1 MAVNDATARPA
12 SKVASSALGLRAVSA
27 FVLAPPVLLAL
38 YAGSPYFEVLLAA
51 AAVVLVW
58 EWNRLSTGGIFGIGG
73 TITALAVVAAL
84 AGLAMGRPELSPI
97 AYAAGAGALLCVS
110 LSAKRAIVDGHTNP
124 PFLILWQGA
133 GMLCIG
139 IPCLALLWLR
149 SDPHLGRET
158 VIWLFAVV
166 WCVDIGAYAFGRL
179 VGGPRL
185 APMISPNKTWA
196 GLIGGA
202 ACAAVAGA
210 VAAVFLEKAGWGP
223 LAAVSAGI
231 AVVAQGGDLVE
242 SALKRHFRVKDA
254 SSIIPGHGGLL
265 DRVDGLL
272 AASVAVALLGMTGG
286 GGVLTWT

>member
-1 MAVNDATARPA
+1 MAVNDATERSA
-12 SKVASSALGLRAVSA
+12 SKVASSTLVLRTVSA
-27 FVLAPPVLLAL
+27 FALAPPVLLAV

-51 AAVVLVW
+51 AAVILIW
-58 EWNRLSTGGIFGIGG
+58 EWYRLSTGGIFGVGG

-97 AYAAGAGALLCVS
+97 AYAAGAGALLCVA
-110 LSAKRAIVDGHTNP
+110 LFAKRAMGDGHTNL
-124 PFLILWQGA
+124 PFFILWQVA
-133 GMLCIG
+133 GMFCIG

-179 VGGPRL
+179 VGGLRL
-185 APMISPNKTWA
+185 APTISPNKTWA

-202 ACAAVAGA
+202 ACAAAAGA
-210 VAAVFLEKAGWGP
+210 VAAVFLEKASWGA
-223 LAAVSAGI
+223 LATVSAGI
-231 AVVAQGGDLVE
+231 AVVAQGGDLAE
-242 SALKRHFRVKDA
+242 SALKRHFQVKDA
-254 SSIIPGHGGLL
+254 SNIIPGHGGLL

-272 AASVAVALLGMTGG
+272 AASAVVALLGITDGG
-286 GGVLTWT
+286 SVLTWT

>member
-1 MAVNDATARPA
+1 MAVNDATAQPA
-12 SKVASSALGLRAVSA
+12 SKAVSSALGLRTISA
-27 FVLAPPVLLAL
+27 FVLAPPVLLAV
-38 YAGSPYFEVLLAA
+38 YVGSPFFEVLLAA

-58 EWNRLSTGGIFGIGG
+58 EWNRLCTGGVFEIGG
-73 TITALAVVAAL
+73 AIMAVSVLAAL
-84 AGLAMGRPELSPI
+84 VGFGMGHPMLSLIVYAVGAGTLLGVLRFGSP
-97 AYAAGAGALLCVS
+97 AAGDGGTTAS
-110 LSAKRAIVDGHTNP
+110 LVK
-124 PFLILWQGA
+124 LWQGV

-149 SDPHLGRET
+149 SDSQLGRET

-179 VGGPRL
+179 IGGPRL
-185 APMISPNKTWA
+185 APTISPNKTWA

-202 ACAAVAGA
+202 ACAAVVGA
-210 VAAVFLEKAGWGP
+210 VAAVFLEKAGWGA

-242 SALKRHFRVKDA
+242 SSLKRHFRVKDA
-254 SSIIPGHGGLL
+254 SNIIPGHGGLL

-272 AASVAVALLGMTGG
+272 AASAAVALLGMTDG

>member
-1 MAVNDATARPA
+1 MAVNDATAQPA
-12 SKVASSALGLRAVSA
+12 SKVVASALGLRTVSA
-27 FVLAPPVLLAL
+27 FVLAPPALLAV
-38 YAGSPYFEVLLAA
+38 YVGSPFFEVLLGA

-58 EWNRLSTGGIFGIGG
+58 EWNRMCTGGAFGIGG
-73 TITALAVVAAL
+73 TIMAVAVLAAL
-84 AGLAMGRPELSPI
+84 AGLAMGRPVLSPV
-97 AYAAGAGALLCVS
+97 AYAAGACALLCVS
-110 LSAKRAIVDGHTNP
+110 QFGRRATGDGGVNAS
-124 PFLILWQGA
+124 LLNLWQGA

-149 SDPHLGRET
+149 SDSQLGRET

-166 WCVDIGAYAFGRL
+166 WCVDIGAYAFGRV

-185 APMISPNKTWA
+185 APTISPKKTWA

-210 VAAVFLEKAGWGP
+210 VAAVFLEKAGWGT

-254 SSIIPGHGGLL
+254 SNIIPGHGGLL

-272 AASVAVALLGMTGG
+272 AASVAVALLGMTDG

>member
-1 MAVNDATARPA
+1 M
-12 SKVASSALGLRAVSA
+12 
-27 FVLAPPVLLAL
+27 
-38 YAGSPYFEVLLAA
+38 
-51 AAVVLVW
+51 
-58 EWNRLSTGGIFGIGG
+58 
-73 TITALAVVAAL
+73 
-84 AGLAMGRPELSPI
+84 LSPI
-97 AYAAGAGALLCVS
+97 AYAVGAGALLCVP
-110 LSAKRAIVDGHTNP
+110 LFAKRATGGGGANP
-124 PFLILWQGA
+124 SRLILWQGA

-139 IPCLALLWLR
+139 IPFLALLWLR
-149 SDPHLGRET
+149 GDPHLGRET

-185 APMISPNKTWA
+185 APTISPNKTWA

-254 SSIIPGHGGLL
+254 SNIIPGHGGLL